1 MPDRAV
7 DDEPASYHPIT
18 RRYLRYLLVSL
29 NDEDSGGGTF
39 AQLAVHLIQR
49 RKCANIVPATEPSA
63 GGDLGQDARTQRVL
77 LDSDGRFRLYQSP
90 PIVQERWI
98 FAFSIRQDWS
108 AKLRS
113 DAAKIIANNLHPDLI
128 VFVTNQFI
136 NPEHIKIDA
145 ERAITQQHGVSC
157 EILDGQWILDQLYE
171 QDYPLA
177 VEFLGC
183 PPETD
188 PKLMDMFRRLYGLE
202 EGGLSEEEA
211 VELEQLKS
219 QVQYRNRYIDTPEHL
234 IQDMHRIGNILAPYE
249 AYIEEALRWYEEAL
263 PELDRITN
271 LSDGIELLYSYFK
284 ALQKLPEGL
293 FKIFAWL
300 PKFIDM
306 VFATEARSMYH
317 YVSVWLHRLFPS
329 MRGQE
334 KFDSLFRITLD
345 RFRAIDRSRLGS
357 LSKAYLDETI
367 LFLEFPLIYENDQEV
382 LRWLQRIHS
391 FLQSISTIEAFPR
404 YHIVGL
410 LGVLAPHLG
419 HIAEYETCFELAT
432 ELKSE
437 QEGGLSKADT
447 YKKRALAHA
456 RANQFE
462 DALLQASRAQK
473 IWLNEHSIR
482 GYLLITHAMAHWY
495 DQLGYAQ
502 AVEYELILG
511 INIATWQPAFME
523 SDIFLAMIVALSS
536 IALKQGRVLRAYRW
550 LFYYQRICHMY
561 RLEPDETILK
571 ELLEG
576 NLIVLAAYLYLHNRL
591 IHDRLVEIANN
602 IDTNLLLG
610 YREINL
616 SDDEEFEN
624 WLSDLTPEQQEE
636 VRNLRLKIQN
646 EEPKLPEGFIEYD
659 ELAQEQYIEWQLH
672 LAIDDILTFRI
683 HYRRDPILAQM
694 AFTIAVMI
702 QIWSV
707 FLNRD
712 LAGLTLVDDQVDI
725 VLEWQKQE
733 DTEPIYIT
741 SETVRDKLIITLTI
755 TPQYIKQVA
764 DIDPDDFLAFFLKT
778 VPHIIR
784 ELSIDPPDEIMHL
797 FDPETYGAGVNSM
810 IMAGSPA
817 FLWESA
823 FTRTVMGVDDAS

>member
-7 DDEPASYHPIT
+7 DEEPTSYHPIT
-18 RRYLRYLLVSL
+18 RKYLRYLLVSL

-39 AQLAVHLIQR
+39 AQLAVHLIHR

-63 GGDLGQDARTQRVL
+63 GGDLGQDARTQHVL

-136 NPEHIKIDA
+136 NPEHVKIDA
-145 ERAITQQHGVSC
+145 ERAITQQHGVPC

-202 EGGLSEEEA
+202 EGGFSEEEA

-234 IQDMHRIGNILAPYE
+234 IQDLHRIGNILAPYE
-249 AYIEEALRWYEEAL
+249 AYLDEALRWYEEAL

-284 ALQKLPEGL
+284 ALQKLPEGASR
-293 FKIFAWL
+293 IFAWL

-329 MRGQE
+329 LRGQGA
-334 KFDSLFRITLD
+334 FDKLYSITLD

-367 LFLEFPLIYENDQEV
+367 LFLEFPLIYGNDKEV

-391 FLQSISTIEAFPR
+391 FLQSISTVEAFPR
-404 YHIVGL
+404 NHIVGL

-437 QEGGLSKADT
+437 QEGGLSKANT
-447 YKKRALAHA
+447 YKSRALAHA
-456 RANQFE
+456 HANQFE
-462 DALLQASRAQK
+462 DALILASRAQK

-571 ELLEG
+571 EILEG
-576 NLIVLAAYLYLHNRL
+576 NLIVLAAYLYLHNRP

-616 SDDEEFEN
+616 SDDEEFEM

-636 VRNLRLKIQN
+636 VRNLRLKIHN

-659 ELAQEQYIEWQLH
+659 ELAQKQYIEWQLP
-672 LAIDDILTFRI
+672 LDIYDILTFRI
-683 HYRRDPILAQM
+683 HYRRDPKLAQM

-707 FLNRD
+707 FLYRD
-712 LAGLTLVDDQVDI
+712 LAGLTLVDDHVDI
-725 VLEWQKQE
+725 VLEWQKQD

-741 SETVRDKLIITLTI
+741 SEIERDKLIVTLAITS
-755 TPQYIKQVA
+755 QYIKQVA
-764 DIDPDDFLAFFLKT
+764 DIDPDGFLAFFLKT
-778 VPHIIR
+778 VPYIIH
-784 ELSIDPPDEIMHL
+784 EMSIDPPDEIIHL
-797 FDPETYGAGVNSM
+797 FYPETYGAGVNSM
-810 IMAGSPA
+810 IIAGSPA